1 MNQKDE
7 ERTVTMVDAVV
18 FDCDGVL
25 IDSEI
30 IASRVTAEELTKL
43 GFPLTIEE
51 CIQRFTGR
59 PDREMKIEL
68 EEQFGRPIPASYDDN
83 VHARITEAYA
93 TELKILPGLKEAL
106 ATITEPV
113 CVASSSLPEKIRLGL
128 ESVGIYHRFAPNI
141 VSASMVA
148 RGKPEPDVF
157 IFAAGWLRVSPK
169 RCLVVEDSVAGVT
182 AAVRAGMMV
191 LGFGGASH
199 FGPRDKSRL
208 LDAGAFQVID
218 HMDELTTVL
227 RSRK

>member
-1 MNQKDE
+1 MFE
-7 ERTVTMVDAVV
+7 AVV

-25 IDSEI
+25 IDSEM
-30 IASRVTAEELTKL
+30 IAARVCSEELTRL
-43 GFPLTIEE
+43 GFPLTIEQ

-59 PDREMKIEL
+59 PDREMKAEL
-68 EEQFGRPIPASYDDN
+68 EEEFGRPIPRSYNEN
-83 VHARITEAYA
+83 VHARICEAYV

-113 CVASSSLPEKIRLGL
+113 CVASSSRPDKIRLGL
-128 ESVGIYHRFAPNI
+128 ESVGIYDRFAPNI

-169 RCLVVEDSVAGVT
+169 HCVVIEDSVAGVR

-199 FGPRDKSRL
+199 FGPGDRERL
-208 LDAGAFQVID
+208 LEAGAFQVIES
-218 HMDELTTVL
+218 MDALPAVL
-227 RSRK
+227 QSRK

>member
-1 MNQKDE
+1 MWE
-7 ERTVTMVDAVV
+7 AII

-25 IDSEI
+25 IDSEL
-30 IASRVTAEELTKL
+30 IASRVSAEELTRL

-59 PDREMKIEL
+59 PDREMRIEI
-68 EEQFGRPIPASYDDN
+68 EEEFGRPIPPSYDEN

-113 CVASSSLPEKIRLGL
+113 CVASSSMPDKIRLGL
-128 ESVGIYHRFAPNI
+128 ESVGIYDRFAPNI

-169 RCLVVEDSVAGVT
+169 RCLVIEDSVPGVR
-182 AAVRAGMMV
+182 AAVRAGMTV
-191 LGFGGASH
+191 LGFGGGSH
-199 FGPRDKSRL
+199 FGPGDKARL
-208 LDAGAFQVID
+208 LEAGAFQVID
-218 HMDELTTVL
+218 SMDALPPVL
-227 RSRK
+227 RSPK